1 MTQSNLVD
9 FNKTHALIDLVDNAS
24 RYALQAQGA
33 LVALT
38 ANSEFIKLN
47 SETKDLVL
55 WAVTDRLEDLENLFN
70 GQEWYSSESGELCEE
85 AHKCASQAR
94 QIILA
99 YQDGGII
106 DTVTPDV
113 FSNALWFVSDR
124 IRDIIKLTDQIDTIR
139 K

>member
-1 MTQSNLVD
+1 MSQSNLVD

-24 RYALQAQGA
+24 RYALQAQAA

-38 ANSEFIKLN
+38 ANDEFQKLN

-70 GQEWYSSESGELCEE
+70 EWYHSEIGSLSEE
-85 AHKCASQAR
+85 ASKFAGQAR

-106 DTVTPDV
+106 HNVNPDI
-113 FSNALWFVSDR
+113 FSNALWLVSDR
-124 IRDIIKLTDQIDTIR
+124 IADILKLTTQIKTS
-139 K
+139 